1 MGQMFCFE
9 FTDKES
15 PTKDV
20 VLVILNLQLSD
31 TEPHIMLLFEYFNT
45 IKAQIKAQVLVLFSF
60 FVCFF
65 SQSAIQA
72 LCFSGASCS
81 SYSALTNQKH

>member
-45 IKAQIKAQVLVLFSF
+45 IKAQIKAQVLVFYLFIYFSPGVVF
-60 FVCFF
+60 FRSILF
-65 SQSAIQA
+65 QL
-72 LCFSGASCS
+72 LC
-81 SYSALTNQKH
+81 SY

>member
-1 MGQMFCFE
+1 MFCFE

-45 IKAQIKAQVLVLFSF
+45 IKAQIKAQVLVF
-60 FVCFF
+60 
-65 SQSAIQA
+65 
-72 LCFSGASCS
+72 
-81 SYSALTNQKH
+81 